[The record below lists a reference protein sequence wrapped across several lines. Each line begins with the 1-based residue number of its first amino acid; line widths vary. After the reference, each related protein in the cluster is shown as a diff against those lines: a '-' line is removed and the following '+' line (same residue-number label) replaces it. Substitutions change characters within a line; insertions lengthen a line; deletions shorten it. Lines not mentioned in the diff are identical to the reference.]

1 MDCSSPGS
9 YVPRIFQ
16 ARLLEGVAISFSR
29 GSSRP
34 RYLTCVSRIAGRFFT
49 TEPYRKPSVTLLKVI
64 RHKVMLTKS
73 KDSGVGC
80 VPGEKRKMTETNM
93 SKRTK
98 ECIAMFVYNLENIY
112 SSSIDFAFP
121 RGDS

>member
-1 MDCSSPGS
+1 
-9 YVPRIFQ
+9 
-16 ARLLEGVAISFSR
+16 
-29 GSSRP
+29 
-34 RYLTCVSRIAGRFFT
+34 
-49 TEPYRKPSVTLLKVI
+49 
-64 RHKVMLTKS
+64 MLTKS

-98 ECIAMFVYNLENIY
+98 ECFAIFVYNREHLLCY
-112 SSSIDFAFP
+112 IDFAFP